1 MPKTKPLVTC
11 TIDGKQISVPEGTL
25 VIEAARLHGIDVPNF
40 CYEPSLRPWGS
51 CRMCMIEVHGK
62 RGGIVEG
69 CSTPLREGMEV
80 STHSPA
86 SLQARQDMLRF
97 FLIDHALDCPV
108 CDKSGECRLQDSTF
122 EYNVYNN
129 PFRRPKRAEEMRT
142 YSPLISYK
150 LDRCVVCSQCTRVC
164 EEIVGATAI
173 TMADRG
179 YYSEVVP
186 AFGNSLADTKC
197 THCGNCVAV
206 CPVGALLDRAYTDHE
221 WKMDHTRTVCHY
233 CAVGCTIDA
242 RTIGSEVKRIDGT
255 LYEGV
260 NRGYLCVKGRWGYNY
275 TQDAER
281 ITTPLIRRGDRF
293 DPASWDEAL
302 NYTAMRL
309 ADYRDG
315 DFMGVG
321 STKVTTEEGYLFQLF
336 TRVVMGTN
344 NLDTAA
350 RYSNAPGQQAL
361 AHSFGLAA
369 TTNDIHEI
377 RDMKCLLIAGANMP
391 ETHAIASYW
400 VNIAV
405 RTHGDP
411 AALIVIDP
419 HWNLLCDVANLWLK
433 PRPGTDGAL
442 LNAMARVILDGGLA
456 NQAFIDA
463 RTEDFAA
470 WQASLAEFS
479 VERAAE
485 ITGVPA
491 EQIVQAA
498 RLYAT
503 GNSHPAEDG
512 ALGSHGPS
520 AAFFGNGLTQQANGV
535 DSVLALNNLALLTG
549 NVGREYAGVNT
560 FVGDNNT
567 QGAADMGL
575 APDLLPGYVP
585 VGDNE
590 ARMRFEELWLSRWAP
605 RPDGPRRGARPVRPL
620 PTEPGLTLSELPA
633 ALRAG
638 GVKAL
643 FIQGE
648 DLVGTAPNRDEM
660 EQALERAEFVVVQDL
675 FLTETAQ
682 LADVIL
688 PASSGFEKDGSY
700 TNLERRV
707 QRVRKAVPTVT
718 GRADWQALVDLAARF
733 GYDLPFRHPAQIMDE
748 IARVVPAY
756 AGINYERLEADGLK
770 WPVPSA
776 SHPGTPTLYLD
787 SFATASG
794 KARFIPA
801 QVSAPPALLDSEFP
815 LILQVAASLN
825 HWDTGDRTRRSVGPR
840 RLEPMPFIDLSV
852 ADAARLGLR
861 DGGMARVSSR
871 RGTLDVRA
879 RVVESLTP
887 GLVRMTPHF
896 PREAPFNRLT
906 GEPDGAT
913 GGAPTIKFT
922 PVRVEPALA
931 PVPVESQEVAD

>member
-1 MPKTKPLVTC
+1 MPKTKPLVSC

-25 VIEAARLHGIDVPNF
+25 VIEAARMHGIDVPNF
-40 CYEPSLRPWGS
+40 CYEPTLRPWGS

-69 CSTPLREGMEV
+69 CATPLREGMEV

-86 SLQARQDMLRF
+86 SIQARQDMLRF

-108 CDKSGECRLQDSTF
+108 CDKSGECRLQDSTY

-129 PFRRPKRAEEMRT
+129 PFRRPKRADEMRT

-150 LDRCVVCSQCTRVC
+150 LDRCVICSQCTRVC

-173 TMADRG
+173 TMAQRT

-206 CPVGALLDRAYTDHE
+206 CPVGALLDRTYTDHE
-221 WKMDHTRTVCHY
+221 WKMDHTRTTCHY
-233 CAVGCTIDA
+233 CAVGCTIDT

-275 TQDAER
+275 TQDGER

-302 NYTAMRL
+302 NYIAMRL

-321 STKVTTEEGYLFQLF
+321 STKVTSEEAYLFQLF

-344 NLDTAA
+344 NIDTPA
-350 RYSNAPGQQAL
+350 RYSTLPGQQAL
-361 AHSFGLAA
+361 ARSFGLAA

-377 RDMKCLLIAGANMP
+377 RDMKCLLIVGANMP

-419 HWNLLCDVANLWLK
+419 HWNLLCDVATLWLK
-433 PRPGTDGAL
+433 PRPGTDAAL
-442 LNAMARVILDGGLA
+442 LTGLARIILDEGLA
-456 NQAFIDA
+456 SQAFIDA
-463 RTEDFAA
+463 RTDGFAA
-470 WQASLAEFS
+470 WQAGLAEFT
-479 VERAAE
+479 VDRVAE
-485 ITGVPA
+485 LTGVPA

-503 GNSHPAEDG
+503 GNNHPAEEG
-512 ALGSHGPS
+512 ALASYGPS
-520 AAFFGNGLTQQANGV
+520 GAFFGNGLTQQAGSVGN
-535 DSVLALNNLALLTG
+535 VLALNNLALLTG

-575 APDLLPGYVP
+575 QPDLLPGYVP
-585 VGDNE
+585 VTDAE
-590 ARMRFEELWLSRWAP
+590 ARARFEEFWLSRWAP

-620 PTEPGLTLSELPA
+620 PAQAGLPLTELPD
-633 ALRAG
+633 ALEAG
-638 GVKAL
+638 RVKAV
-643 FIQGE
+643 FVQGE
-648 DLVGTAPNRDEM
+648 DLIGLAPNRERM
-660 EQALERAEFVVVQDL
+660 ERALERAEFLAVQEL
-675 FLTETAQ
+675 FMTETAQ

-688 PASSGFEKDGSY
+688 PASSGFEKDGTY

-707 QRVRKAVPTVT
+707 QRVRQAVPSPA
-718 GRADWQALVDLAARF
+718 GRADWQVLVDLAARF
-733 GYDLPFRHPAQIMDE
+733 GYDLPYRHPAQIMEE
-748 IARVVPAY
+748 IARAVPTY
-756 AGINYERLEADGLK
+756 AGISYARLEADGLK
-770 WPVPSA
+770 WPVPSPA
-776 SHPGTPTLYLD
+776 HPGTATLYLD
-787 SFATASG
+787 TFETASG
-794 KARFIPA
+794 KASFLPA
-801 QVSAPPALLDSEFP
+801 PHAPTPALTEPDYP

-840 RLEPMPFIDLSV
+840 RLEPSPFIDIST
-852 ADAARLGLR
+852 ADATRAGIR
-861 DGGMARVSSR
+861 DGAMVRVSSR
-871 RGTLDVRA
+871 HGAIDVRA
-879 RVVESLTP
+879 RVVEALVP

-906 GEPDGAT
+906 GPET
-913 GGAPTIKFT
+913 GSEASVSTLKFT
-922 PVRVEPALA
+922 PVRIEPPLA
-931 PVPVESQEVAD
+931 PEPTVNLEVAD